1 MPDLTYDPPFPTG
14 PLAGYVQTIR
24 MTDAGKQIGYARWY
38 VTDDGT
44 TGVAQ
49 LLEITIAPPHRR
61 AGHGQ
66 RLLQAAIEQIRQFF
80 RARKLPLRRIWMNVN
95 QKDQVNGRA
104 MMTHAGFHHM
114 GTVSSILKDQDA
126 LIYVL
131 SLD

>member
-14 PLAGYVQTIR
+14 PLAGFVQTIR
-24 MTDAGKQIGYARWY
+24 LTEDGQPIGFATWHVAG
-38 VTDDGT
+38 DGS

-49 LLEITIAPPHRR
+49 LLELTIAPPFRR
-61 AGHGQ
+61 AGRGQ
-66 RLLQAAIEQIRQFF
+66 RLLKATVEQIKSFF

-104 MMTHAGFHHM
+104 MMTEAGFHHI
-114 GTVSSILKDQDA
+114 GTIPSLLKNQDA